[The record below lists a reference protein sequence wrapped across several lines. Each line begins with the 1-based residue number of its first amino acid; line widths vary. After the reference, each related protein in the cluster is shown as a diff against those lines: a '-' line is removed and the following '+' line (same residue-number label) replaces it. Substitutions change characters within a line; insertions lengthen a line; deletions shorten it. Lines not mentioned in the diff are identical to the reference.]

1 MGTIKIKS
9 THPES
14 QGPFVIINESDFDAD
29 KHALYVEG
37 DADANGDGKVT
48 VAEIKAKLDALKIEY
63 PAGAKKADLLT
74 LLENSEKD

>member
-14 QGPFVIINESDFDAD
+14 QGPFVVINEAD
-29 KHALYVEG
+29 YDPRVHELYVEG
-37 DADANGDGKVT
+37 AEGEGDDKLT
-48 VAEIKAKLDALKIEY
+48 VPEIKAKLDALKIEY